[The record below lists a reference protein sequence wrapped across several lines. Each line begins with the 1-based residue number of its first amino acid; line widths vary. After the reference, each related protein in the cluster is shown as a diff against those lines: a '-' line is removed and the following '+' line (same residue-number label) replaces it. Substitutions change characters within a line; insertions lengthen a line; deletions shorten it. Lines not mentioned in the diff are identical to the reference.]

1 MVKALRIGRNKPGL
15 APGLMNHVIMAQKY
29 SGPIQVLGL
38 LGCFL
43 IPAMFLVSV
52 FPHASEGE
60 ILIGYIPFLL
70 MPTLALRVLF
80 EGDDSNLGRFFYR
93 IGDGLFHW
101 LFHNGVATFLGKMRI
116 WAWFLDRIG
125 RRGTERQDQITKIE
139 DDIQKHPDIFV

>member
-1 MVKALRIGRNKPGL
+1 
-15 APGLMNHVIMAQKY
+15 MNHVTMAQKF

-43 IPAMFLVSV
+43 APALFLVSV

-70 MPTLALRVLF
+70 MPTLALRILF
-80 EGDDSNLGRFFYR
+80 EGDDSNLGKFFFR

-101 LFHNGVATFLGKMRI
+101 LFHNGVTAFLGKMKF
-116 WAWFLDRIG
+116 WAWFWDKIE
-125 RRGTERQDQITKIE
+125 RRGSDRQDQIKKIE
-139 DDIQKHPDIFV
+139 DDISKHPDIFA